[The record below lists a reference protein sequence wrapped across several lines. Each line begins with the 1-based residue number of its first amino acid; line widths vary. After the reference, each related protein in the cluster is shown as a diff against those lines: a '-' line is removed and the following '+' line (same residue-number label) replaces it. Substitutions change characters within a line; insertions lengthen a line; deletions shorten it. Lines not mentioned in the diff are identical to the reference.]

1 MKIIRIKENNKIHF
15 GYLIEENSEEG
26 IKQAIKE
33 KLLSLKDFDIYNQ
46 GTGINYFEALYND
59 FDAESILILQE
70 DIKTQ
75 LLDIPYIWK
84 TLSVDVKKINVDNI
98 KKIVIN
104 VCVLYLDVN
113 EKIQKISLD
122 VVYEY

>member
-1 MKIIRIKENNKIHF
+1 MKIIRLKENKIHF

-104 VCVLYLDVN
+104 VCVLYLDIN